1 MERLIGV
8 CTRNRPEALARLI
21 KSLNSTNLNEI
32 GMIVCDSSDLEF
44 VDLIKNIVSNFQGKK
59 TIYLSSIPG
68 VSIQRNIILNYAMEA
83 KTKYL
88 YFLDDDIEISQN
100 YFEVVDS
107 YFEKFK
113 NVSIVGTKIANLP
126 KSRLIKKFQGKL
138 QKNGIAQGIYSL
150 NGPQF
155 VDWVP
160 GLSMSLKVGDLTNTL
175 FDESRERNSL
185 GEDIDF
191 CTKVCFYS
199 KILWIDAAHV
209 FHHSDPYGR
218 YNSKKQIYSDYYH
231 RFLLLKDFK
240 NRLYRSSVLF
250 KVFSEILSDFLRI
263 CLRSE
268 KKFASH
274 ILIRFSF
281 LWYSRLFDTRSTKI
295 VKIMKQLHSDAQ
307 NS

>member
-1 MERLIGV
+1 
-8 CTRNRPEALARLI
+8 
-21 KSLNSTNLNEI
+21 
-32 GMIVCDSSDLEF
+32 
-44 VDLIKNIVSNFQGKK
+44 
-59 TIYLSSIPG
+59 
-68 VSIQRNIILNYAMEA
+68 
-83 KTKYL
+83 
-88 YFLDDDIEISQN
+88 
-100 YFEVVDS
+100 VVDS

-126 KSRLIKKFQGKL
+126 KSRLMKKFQGKL

-160 GLSMSLKVGDLTNTL
+160 GLSMSLKVGDLTTTL

-191 CTKVCFYS
+191 CTKVSFYS

-218 YNSKKQIYSDYYH
+218 YNPKKQIYSDYYH
-231 RFLLLKDFK
+231 RLLLLKDFK
-240 NRLYRSSVLF
+240 NKLYRSSVLF
-250 KVFSEILSDFLRI
+250 KVFSEILSDFLRM
-263 CLRSE
+263 CLRRE
-268 KKFASH
+268 KKFASD
-274 ILIRFSF
+274 ILIRISF
-281 LWYSRLFDTRSTKI
+281 LLHSGLFDTRSTKI